1 MLGTKRLKRL
11 DEDCFIKVMKLAEA
25 PTTADFIVL
34 LEGTSAR
41 DYARLYVAALLLQ
54 GKEFPTRVHTSK
66 YSFTLQD
73 PTIFFELYK
82 RAVCGGVS
90 SKEMEELYDVSEL
103 PEMIWTNDDRTR
115 EPVYKTEQPKEKKP
129 FDELLLDMGVRPLY
143 TVLKPGAC
151 PLSADARNMRKKGA
165 EVTSYKVVVN
175 KKAVIVNAI
184 NYNGDM
190 SYDINCL
197 YCRDT
202 ATFKKIFAE
211 KFMNRFPG
219 GRRD

>member
-1 MLGTKRLKRL
+1 MLGTKKLKRL

-25 PTTADFIVL
+25 PTTADFIAL

-54 GKEFPTRVHTSK
+54 GKEFPAKVYTSK

-73 PTIFFELYK
+73 PTVFFELYK
-82 RAVCGGVS
+82 RAVCGGIS
-90 SKEMEELYDVSEL
+90 SAYMEELYDTSKL
-103 PEMIWTNDDRTR
+103 PEMIWTEDNRKR
-115 EPVYKTEQPKEKKP
+115 EPVYQVKP
-129 FDELLLDMGVRPLY
+129 SEDGTFDELLLGMGVKPLY

-165 EVTSYKVVVN
+165 EVTSYKVIVN
-175 KKAVIVNAI
+175 KKAVIINAI

-211 KFMNRFPG
+211 KFMNKFPG